1 MTTSP
6 RFFAATLTVLAETRF
21 VDVRACIIFAF
32 RKFRV
37 RVYADAFVVF
47 ATRRCLRF
55 GSGSNRPI
63 VNRRFD
69 PEERNRV
76 ASLDSHLSRSGSGVG
91 KQCGIIRISHTDVS
105 L

>member
-37 RVYADAFVVF
+37 RVYADASSSRPDD
-47 ATRRCLRF
+47 A
-55 GSGSNRPI
+55 SGLGR
-63 VNRRFD
+63 
-69 PEERNRV
+69 
-76 ASLDSHLSRSGSGVG
+76 G
-91 KQCGIIRISHTDVS
+91 RIGQS
-105 L
+105 

>member
-37 RVYADAFVVF
+37 RV
-47 ATRRCLRF
+47 CRF
-55 GSGSNRPI
+55 EGSVARPSARACGSGGRGPNRRI
-63 VNRRFD
+63 ANRRFY
-69 PEERNRV
+69 PEERETER
-76 ASLDSHLSRSGSGVG
+76 AW
-91 KQCGIIRISHTDVS
+91 IRIFRVGIGYV
-105 L
+105 